1 LHLSSAEI
9 SQITAD
15 FSDEREIQQKPQTGS
30 FQEPEYP
37 MKIIWS
43 AITCVALFQISA
55 SAQPHEVWLF
65 DQSDTHAGGG
75 GGTLYIYDG
84 AQLHGNNAAAATPE
98 VIDLGGTAQ
107 SLALAQ
113 TGTVPVRPHMFFFNR
128 SDLYS
133 FSLASFTPVAAP
145 PNTPAPYLVFSRD
158 GFGVADSHG
167 GVLTRGSRYLW
178 VADRAANLM
187 TVVDTSTDLVVN
199 EFSLLSSN
207 SADPAPDL
215 MGISPDGN
223 RAYVTLRGPI
233 PLTGNFA
240 GVNNAVGSTPGLG
253 IIRVTQSGRNGELQ
267 AIAPVSHRINGEER
281 ADPHG
286 IGVRSKR

>member
-178 VADRAANLM
+178 VAASR
-187 TVVDTSTDLVVN
+187 
-199 EFSLLSSN
+199 
-207 SADPAPDL
+207 
-215 MGISPDGN
+215 
-223 RAYVTLRGPI
+223 
-233 PLTGNFA
+233 
-240 GVNNAVGSTPGLG
+240 STPPKSRSESPRCRRGG
-253 IIRVTQSGRNGELQ
+253 GVWRW
-267 AIAPVSHRINGEER
+267 RIWSAKSRRCNR
-281 ADPHG
+281 WCLTMWCTA
-286 IGVRSKR
+286 